1 MTRITVAHLAQRI
14 AAHEPRTADMSGRI
28 QAAVAIV
35 LAPGPNGA
43 LDALFIKRAEAHG
56 DPWSGQMG
64 LPGGR
69 REDRDPD
76 LLTTAQRETLE
87 ETGIAVPSS
96 ALLGAL
102 DDLAPVTPVLPP
114 VVVRPFVFALPVRP
128 ALAPSP
134 EVADHVWVSLDD
146 LPLAAGETEIAIRG
160 IRRTMPAYLVGP
172 YVVWGMTHR
181 IISNLFEIAA

>member
-14 AAHEPRTADMSGRI
+14 AAHEPRAADMSGRI

-35 LAPGPNGA
+35 LASGPNGG

-69 REDRDPD
+69 REDGDPD

-87 ETGIAVPSS
+87 ETGIAIPSS
-96 ALLGAL
+96 TLLGAL

-114 VVVRPFVFALPVRP
+114 VVVRPFVFALAGRP

-134 EVADHVWVSLDD
+134 EVADHVWVPLDD
-146 LPLAAGETEIAIRG
+146 LPLTAGETEIAIRG

-181 IISNLFEIAA
+181 IIGNLFDIVI